1 MTHGH
6 SSSVFSHSTHHLPQH
21 FHAWQYQ
28 HCTKPGSASCMHGS
42 RLYVLAN
49 NLEALVANA
58 RASASGDGIDRIGG
72 RYDVA
77 DYSAWEP
84 WHQRDPLSPPSDPA
98 ALERW
103 QTEGDRTLPDE
114 PSDDHIMR
122 VRLATSPCPLKPP
135 ACHRP
140 HKTHAPTARE

>member
-6 SSSVFSHSTHHLPQH
+6 SSSVFSHSARHLPQH
-21 FHAWQYQ
+21 FHAWQCQ

-49 NLEALVANA
+49 NSEALVANA